1 MVQNESDNLNSNE
14 ILITGIVG
22 LVKALLEL
30 SDSKETFIS
39 SILFESAK
47 IQQDSTTA
55 TRVTDR

>member
-22 LVKALLEL
+22 LVKALPEL
-30 SDSKETFIS
+30 SDSKETFMS